1 MILLALLL
9 ATAPPPT
16 VDEILRRYEA
26 ATGDPVVARAH
37 QTRVIR
43 STYEDTGGGEADV
56 FEYFLAPNRYVK
68 LFVTSGG
75 IVSREGIDGTKLW
88 LESPRGVE
96 VKTPEQSAV
105 ALRNA
110 AFNRHLRLREL
121 FPRMRVIGAAKV
133 AGKEAWQVEAE
144 AADGAKEQLY
154 FDVANGLLVR
164 RTYSD
169 AAGVPQDFLYEE
181 YDDYGGVRM
190 PSVIRQFQPGAALYR
205 VQRVD
210 HNVDMFPFIFAVP
223 KWGEK
228 K

>member
-9 ATAPPPT
+9 ATAPPPAA
-16 VDEILRRYEA
+16 DEILRRYEA

-37 QTRVIR
+37 QTRVVR
-43 STYEDTGGGEADV
+43 STYEDTCGGEAEV

-75 IVSREGIDGTKLW
+75 IVSRDGVDGTKRW
-88 LESPRGVE
+88 SESPRGVD
-96 VKTPEQSAV
+96 VKTPEESAV

-110 AFNRHLRLREL
+110 AFNRHLMLREL
-121 FPRMRVIGAAKV
+121 YPRMHVVGATRV
-133 AGKEAWQVEAE
+133 AGKEAWHIEAE

-154 FDVANGLLVR
+154 FDVAGGLLVR
-164 RTYSD
+164 RTYAD
-169 AAGVPQDFLYEE
+169 AQGVPQDFLYEE
-181 YDDYGGVRM
+181 YADYGGVRM

-210 HNVDMFPFIFAVP
+210 HNVDTFPFIFAVP
-223 KWGEK
+223 KCGEK